1 MKSSKLWRIIWV
13 VGIYLIL
20 AVVLYLVIL
29 YKVKWEYKDL
39 NTYLYFYDCNN
50 LLCTTTNEMDNYYS
64 KILCEEDVCPYI
76 DTIIGNNTVLR
87 ENNSSWIYN
96 YIDGNI
102 INNDYVNYNYIGNN
116 NYIVTDYNNNQGVID
131 IDGNILVTPKYKNI
145 NNYNKGYISF
155 IENNLYG
162 IDSVDET
169 CKIEPIYEDVV
180 LINDS
185 MFAAKADNIYQLYSY
200 NNLNPI
206 NNNKYNFVNSYNNA
220 IVVIANNKIDILDKN
235 LNSTLLLKI
244 NTFYSYT
251 TEQER
256 DSLNIYS
263 DGENIYFKV
272 YTDEFNY
279 NNYVYSI
286 NGKKLI

>member
-162 IDSVDET
+162 IDSMDET

>member
-263 DGENIYFKV
+263 DGKHLF
-272 YTDEFNY
+272 
-279 NNYVYSI
+279 
-286 NGKKLI
+286 